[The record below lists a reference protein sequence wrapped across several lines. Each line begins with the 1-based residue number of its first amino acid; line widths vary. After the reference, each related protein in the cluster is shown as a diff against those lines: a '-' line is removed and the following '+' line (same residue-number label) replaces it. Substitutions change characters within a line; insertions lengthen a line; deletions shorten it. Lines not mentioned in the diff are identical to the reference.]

1 MIRENR
7 FQTWQRMTSR
17 CQREGG
23 DDMVPPDVVSL
34 GCALPGALK
43 IPDFPWK
50 DGTEFTVKDLDLHIG
65 ILA

>member
-1 MIRENR
+1 
-7 FQTWQRMTSR
+7 
-17 CQREGG
+17 
-23 DDMVPPDVVSL
+23 MVPPDVVSL